1 MQRHSRSASSGS
13 PAAPA
18 APASPRRPRRR
29 AAPFLASVRILDGSR
44 NVYEVSNAK
53 DVADA
58 RRMILE
64 ELSNVAAAMIVV
76 RD

>member
-13 PAAPA
+13 PAASA

-29 AAPFLASVRILDGSR
+29 AAPFLASVRFLDGSR

>member
-29 AAPFLASVRILDGSR
+29 AAPFLASVRFLDGSH
-44 NVYEVSNAK
+44 NVYEISNAK

>member
-18 APASPRRPRRR
+18 APASSRRPRRR
-29 AAPFLASVRILDGSR
+29 AAPFLASVRFLDGSR

>member
-18 APASPRRPRRR
+18 APASPRRPKRR
-29 AAPFLASVRILDGSR
+29 AAPFLASVRFLDGSR

>member
-1 MQRHSRSASSGS
+1 MERHSRSASSGS

-29 AAPFLASVRILDGSR
+29 AAPFLASVRFLDGSR

>member
-18 APASPRRPRRR
+18 APALPRRPRRR
-29 AAPFLASVRILDGSR
+29 AAPFLASVRFLDGSR

>member
-13 PAAPA
+13 PATPA

-29 AAPFLASVRILDGSR
+29 AAPFLASVRFLDGSR
-44 NVYEVSNAK
+44 NFYEVSNAK

>member
-1 MQRHSRSASSGS
+1 MQRHSRPASSGS

-29 AAPFLASVRILDGSR
+29 AAPFLASVRFLDGSR

>member
-18 APASPRRPRRR
+18 APASPRRPRRH
-29 AAPFLASVRILDGSR
+29 AAPFLASVRFLDGSR

>member
-29 AAPFLASVRILDGSR
+29 AAPFLASVRFLDGSR

-64 ELSNVAAAMIVV
+64 ELSNVAAAMIIV

>member
-13 PAAPA
+13 PATPA

-29 AAPFLASVRILDGSR
+29 AAPFLASVRFLDGSR

>member
-13 PAAPA
+13 PATPA
-18 APASPRRPRRR
+18 VPASPRRPRRR
-29 AAPFLASVRILDGSR
+29 AAPFLASVRFLDGSR

-64 ELSNVAAAMIVV
+64 ELSDVAAAMIVV

>member
-1 MQRHSRSASSGS
+1 
-13 PAAPA
+13 
-18 APASPRRPRRR
+18 
-29 AAPFLASVRILDGSR
+29 VRFLDGSH
-44 NVYEVSNAK
+44 NVYEISNAK

-58 RRMILE
+58 RRMILD